1 MKTMIWR
8 KNIQEAS
15 SEISGGTRLL
25 LMLFHGNDQS
35 SVRVLNETLTNDKVV
50 GIIEREAVALKFN
63 VNEFKEMAVERHIDL
78 TPTFIIADESG
89 RELERWVGY
98 LPAQEFVEQ
107 MILSKGLAAF
117 HLERLE
123 EAVSEFEE
131 LVADYPDS
139 QYVPEAE
146 YYLGA
151 AAYKQTGTTDVFGD
165 ACEILTRTHPDS
177 IWTKKCSIWAHE
189 TKYKKPFVGYNQGG
203 SAGSGA
209 Y

>member
-1 MKTMIWR
+1 MKNMEWR
-8 KNIQEAS
+8 KNIAEAA
-15 SEISGGTRLL
+15 SEISGGNRLL
-25 LMLFHGNDQS
+25 LMLFYGDDES
-35 SVRVLNETLTNDKVV
+35 SVRTLNETLTDDRVV
-50 GIIEREAVALKFN
+50 SIIEREAAVLKFN
-63 VNEFKEMAVERHIDL
+63 TDEHRELAEERHIDWS
-78 TPTFIIADESG
+78 PTFIIADESG

-98 LPAQEFVEQ
+98 LPPQEFIEQ

-123 EAVSEFEE
+123 EAASEFEE
-131 LVADYPDS
+131 LVAEYPDS
-139 QYVPEAE
+139 QFVPEAE

-151 AAYKQTGTTDVFGD
+151 TAFKQTGTTDAFGD
-165 ACEILTRTHPDS
+165 ACEMLSRTHPES
-177 IWTKKCSIWAHE
+177 IWTKKCSVWAHQ

>member
-1 MKTMIWR
+1 MKTLTWKKDVR
-8 KNIQEAS
+8 EAA

-25 LMLFHGNDQS
+25 LMLFYGDDAS
-35 SVRVLNETLTNDKVV
+35 SKRVLSETLKDEKVV
-50 GIIEREAVALKFN
+50 EIIDREAVALKFD
-63 VNEFKEMAVERHIDL
+63 VNEHKEMVKEHHIDL
-78 TPTFIIADESG
+78 TPTFILMDESG

-107 MILSKGLAAF
+107 LILSKGLAAF

-123 EAVSEFEE
+123 EAVREFEE
-131 LVADYPDS
+131 LVEDYPNS

-146 YYLGA
+146 FYLGA
-151 AAYKQTGTTDVFGD
+151 AAYKQTGTTDGFGD
-165 ACEILTRTHPDS
+165 ACDMLTRTHPDS

-189 TKYKKPFVGYNQGG
+189 TKYKKPFVGYDQGG

>member
-1 MKTMIWR
+1 MKTMNW
-8 KNIQEAS
+8 KTNIKEAA
-15 SEISGGTRLL
+15 SEVSGGTRLL
-25 LMLFHGNDQS
+25 LMLFHGDDES
-35 SVRVLNETLTNDKVV
+35 SKKTLNETLTDEKVLS
-50 GIIEREAVALKFN
+50 IIEREAVGLKFD
-63 VNEFKEMAVERHIDL
+63 VNESKDLARERHIDW
-78 TPTFIIADESG
+78 TPTFMIADERG
-89 RELERWVGY
+89 VELERWVGY
-98 LPAQEFVEQ
+98 LPAQEFIEQ

-131 LVADYPDS
+131 LVDKYPNS

-151 AAYKQTGTTDVFGD
+151 ASYKQTGTTDVFGD
-165 ACEILTRTHPDS
+165 ACEILSRTHPDS